1 MSETTDS
8 NRVKRCLNIIKLI
21 LAAFPS
27 IIFGGFTIIFTI
39 QQNHVSNENRKQ
51 DQLQADELNIR
62 KTFETY
68 IDHVSILLVDH
79 KFNRSNPEHLL
90 YLRVKTLTALR
101 HVDVNRKRD
110 IILFLHESR
119 LIRNAPYQLDYI
131 YLPGIYAPN
140 IVFSWC
146 SLKYAVFDHASM
158 SNAQILN
165 STISY
170 SSFYQI
176 NAPNAIIGDIIF
188 HRNNFSNAILIGTHF
203 SGIIG
208 WKEGVFLTN
217 ADLFVSYTFEESA
230 LNFHNY
236 DINSLNFQNLRF
248 PDGSFRSIDSSNLI
262 VDGGAE
268 GCQSNKSQEIW
279 LPRNNLTRMQIS
291 SYNITNLTI
300 TESTNNGD
308 CAFFAHAP
316 GESSLIQLIDV
327 QRFSVLIRSEQAA
340 CNISAYIGCV
350 EKGWSNISIH
360 ISYLQDNNIQINQ
373 HEIFSTTLLPKKV
386 NFQTKAIPKQTR
398 MLEIQLISN
407 VAGPLSFCLIDDI
420 EMNIFHTSK

>member
-1 MSETTDS
+1 
-8 NRVKRCLNIIKLI
+8 
-21 LAAFPS
+21 
-27 IIFGGFTIIFTI
+27 
-39 QQNHVSNENRKQ
+39 
-51 DQLQADELNIR
+51 
-62 KTFETY
+62 
-68 IDHVSILLVDH
+68 
-79 KFNRSNPEHLL
+79 
-90 YLRVKTLTALR
+90 
-101 HVDVNRKRD
+101 RD

-119 LIRNAPYQLDYI
+119 LIRSDIPDTERLNLISADLQNVQFLGSPDTPYQLDYI

-158 SNAQILN
+158 SNVQILN

-188 HRNNFSNAILIGTHF
+188 HRNNFANAILIGTHF
-203 SGIIG
+203 AGIMG

-268 GCQSNKSQEIW
+268 KGCLSNGSQEIW
-279 LPRNNLTRMQIS
+279 LSRNNLTRMQIS

-300 TESTNNGD
+300 IESANNGD

-407 VAGPLSFCLIDDI
+407 VVGPLSFCLIDDI

>member
-1 MSETTDS
+1 
-8 NRVKRCLNIIKLI
+8 
-21 LAAFPS
+21 
-27 IIFGGFTIIFTI
+27 
-39 QQNHVSNENRKQ
+39 VSNENRKQ

-119 LIRNAPYQLDYI
+119 LIRSDIPDTERLNLISADLQNVQFLGSPDTPYQLDYI

-158 SNAQILN
+158 SNVQILN

-203 SGIIG
+203 AGIIG

-262 VDGGAE
+262 DDGGAE
-268 GCQSNKSQEIW
+268 
-279 LPRNNLTRMQIS
+279 
-291 SYNITNLTI
+291 
-300 TESTNNGD
+300 
-308 CAFFAHAP
+308 
-316 GESSLIQLIDV
+316 
-327 QRFSVLIRSEQAA
+327 
-340 CNISAYIGCV
+340 
-350 EKGWSNISIH
+350 KGVGFIL
-360 ISYLQDNNIQINQ
+360 Y
-373 HEIFSTTLLPKKV
+373 F
-386 NFQTKAIPKQTR
+386 
-398 MLEIQLISN
+398 
-407 VAGPLSFCLIDDI
+407 
-420 EMNIFHTSK
+420 